1 MYNITIIR
9 QISQSIRRFCP
20 GP

>member
-1 MYNITIIR
+1 MIIR
-9 QISQSIRRFCP
+9 QKSQSIRRFCP